1 MPVIS
6 RMRALD
12 DAGDARMKGPILA
25 ILFGC
30 ILMLQTT
37 HAQDIST
44 LDGRWTLDRGQSQF
58 PKEIGF
64 TADWLSDAIAADDA
78 ANGRAAGG
86 GDRSGGRG
94 GRRGGGGAAGRGP
107 VSNRQPPRESLDD
120 AERVALLTNEVRM
133 PPVQLTIADTPTAVT
148 ITADNKQPRMFHPNG
163 RIEALDLSSRVT
175 AELTTA
181 RDAGRL
187 VVTYHVE
194 QGRQLRYSYSRIASP
209 EQLLV
214 DIEFVEPKGGEKVR
228 LVYDRPG
235 ANDTASATAAPV
247 TSSATQLGGG
257 APTDA
262 INQRPDAALMGL
274 KQLGVVIEDLSA
286 QAAGCGLKQDAL
298 QAMVTKRLT
307 DAGLK
312 VLRYSDEEPYMYVNV
327 VTTSASNGLC
337 VSRYDVD
344 VYANTPARL
353 SYGKDPVLLQAQL
366 LHKGGLAGG
375 VAAAHG
381 DSVMKGVQEYVD
393 AFASRIRNANR

>member
-1 MPVIS
+1 
-6 RMRALD
+6 
-12 DAGDARMKGPILA
+12 MKRPILA

-30 ILMLQTT
+30 ILMLQVA

-64 TADWLSDAIAADDA
+64 TADWLSDAIAAGDTA
-78 ANGRAAGG
+78 SSPAAGG
-86 GDRSGGRG
+86 GARSGGRG
-94 GRRGGGGAAGRGP
+94 R

-120 AERVALLTNEVRM
+120 AERVAFLTNEVRM

-148 ITADNKQPRMFHPNG
+148 ITADNGQPRTFHPNG
-163 RIEALDLSSRVT
+163 RIEVIDLSSRVT
-175 AELTTA
+175 AGLTTA

-187 VVTYHVE
+187 VVTYDVE
-194 QGRQLRYSYSRIASP
+194 QGRQLRYSYSRIAAP
-209 EQLLV
+209 EQLIV

-235 ANDTASATAAPV
+235 ANDAASPTAAPAASSA
-247 TSSATQLGGG
+247 SSATPLGGG
-257 APTDA
+257 APAAA

-274 KQLGVVIEDLSA
+274 RQLGVVIEDLSA

-312 VLRYSDEEPYMYVNV
+312 VLRYSDEEAYIYVNV

-337 VSRYDVD
+337 VSRYDVG

-366 LHKGGLAGG
+366 LHKGGLAGSG
-375 VAAAHG
+375 AAAHG

-393 AFASRIRNANR
+393 EFASRIRNANR